1 MQLHE
6 VELKRK
12 KENSFEPGKTRQR
25 NETMRSIYTRISAD
39 TKIPVELSKRK
50 GTKIFQGVAI
60 FHQVSAEF
68 KGARIK
74 GR

>member
-12 KENSFEPGKTRQR
+12 KENSFEPVKNPTTKR
-25 NETMRSIYTRISAD
+25 NDAIYIYSYLCR

-60 FHQVSAEF
+60 FHRVSAEF